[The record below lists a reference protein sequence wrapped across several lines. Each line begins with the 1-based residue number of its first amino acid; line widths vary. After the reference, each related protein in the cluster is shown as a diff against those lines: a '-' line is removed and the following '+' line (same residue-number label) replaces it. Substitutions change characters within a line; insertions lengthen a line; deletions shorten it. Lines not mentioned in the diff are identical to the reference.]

1 MDAELIARQDELR
14 SLLGE
19 ARVIAVVGISSKPG
33 DPRTA
38 SPPYLQEHGYR
49 IVPVNPHETEVLGE
63 RVYPTLLD
71 IPEDVHVDVVDVF
84 RRAEHTPEVARDA
97 VAIGARL
104 LWLQEGIVS
113 EEAARIASE
122 GGLDVIMGVCIKKVR
137 QRLMAAEA
145 ENVAREAERPKR
157 RNRPMKWE
165 YFVAPLLEH
174 NPGEILNNFG
184 EDGWELV
191 TILQQQTPAGGVSMV
206 AYLKRQVT

>member
-1 MDAELIARQDELR
+1 M
-14 SLLGE
+14 
-19 ARVIAVVGISSKPG
+19 
-33 DPRTA
+33 A
-38 SPPYLQEHGYR
+38 SYLQEHGYR

-63 RVYPTLLD
+63 RVYPTPSSTSRD
-71 IPEDVHVDVVDVF
+71 DVHVDVVDVF

-104 LWLQEGIVS
+104 LWLQEDIVS

-122 GGLDVIMGVCIKKVR
+122 GGLDVIMGLCIKKVHR
-137 QRLMAAEA
+137 RLMATDA
-145 ENVAREAERPKR
+145 ENVAEEREAEDDE